1 MALVTT
7 LAGASAELPPMIL
20 HSTGSGAGTKD
31 TPGRPNITRVLIG
44 EPASRHHD
52 PISTAVVLEANVDDL
67 DPRLW
72 PGVLNRLLSDGAS
85 DAWLTP
91 ILMKKGRPAHTL
103 NVLCERYLADG
114 LRQTIYTE
122 TTTLGIRQH
131 TVNKHAAQRGFV
143 EIDMNGDTIAIK
155 LAHRGGQI
163 VQATP
168 EFGDIARAAKRQ
180 RIPERQILDQAKAAA
195 ARAGLVEGGSVPL
208 NFPFATG
215 SNHLVVPPDTSAH
228 SHPLH

>member
-1 MALVTT
+1 MLT
-7 LAGASAELPPMIL
+7 
-20 HSTGSGAGTKD
+20 
-31 TPGRPNITRVLIG
+31 
-44 EPASRHHD
+44 
-52 PISTAVVLEANVDDL
+52 
-67 DPRLW
+67 
-72 PGVLNRLLSDGAS
+72 RLLSDGAS

-103 NVLCERYLADG
+103 NVLCAPNLADG

-131 TVNKHAAQRGFV
+131 TVNKHAALRGFA
-143 EIDMNGDTIAIK
+143 EIDMNGDRSRSNWPTVA
-155 LAHRGGQI
+155 
-163 VQATP
+163 
-168 EFGDIARAAKRQ
+168 ARSCRPHPNSRTSPGRPNDS
-180 RIPERQILDQAKAAA
+180 RIPERQVLDQAKSAAA
-195 ARAGLVEGGSVPL
+195 AAGLVEGGLVPL